1 MNNIRWIDMIDPIYT
16 LAKLAGVDPDEVT
29 ITGISILD
37 SYMMIWYNDEKNVPR
52 HRTIKYDL

>member
-1 MNNIRWIDMIDPIYT
+1 MIDPIYT